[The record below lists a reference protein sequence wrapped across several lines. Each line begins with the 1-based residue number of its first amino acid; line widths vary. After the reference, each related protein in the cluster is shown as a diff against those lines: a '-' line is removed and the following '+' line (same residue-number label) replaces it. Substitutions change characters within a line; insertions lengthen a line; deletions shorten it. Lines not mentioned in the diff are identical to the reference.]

1 MAIILSKTC
10 KPDNFESHKSLKLSF
25 MNIEA
30 FVRILLI
37 ESFLESKSP
46 DSDISRREG
55 FFSFNPKGF

>member
-1 MAIILSKTC
+1 MAMILSKTC
-10 KPDNFESHKSLKLSF
+10 KPDNFESYKSLKLSF

-46 DSDISRREG
+46 DSGNFSERG
-55 FFSFNPKGF
+55 FFFF